1 MFLSAIG
8 HFSSRSHNMALFHLS
23 LTMSSAAALG
33 IWITVDI
40 EIDTA
45 LSPHT
50 AVLHTATVACWACV
64 EVHHIV
70 VGLV

>member
-1 MFLSAIG
+1 MT
-8 HFSSRSHNMALFHLS
+8 LFNLS
-23 LTMSSAAALG
+23 LAMSSAAALG

-50 AVLHTATVACWACV
+50 AVLHTTTVACRACV
-64 EVHHIV
+64 EVHHVV
-70 VGLV
+70 VGFV